1 VVVLLCSVG
10 AMARAVNVRLVDFWD
25 LWFQS
30 AVDVVAGRKG
40 YAVEVVV
47 VGEGFGYVVVV
58 EVMVDEEFDYA
69 VELLA
74 LADGGCSGCI
84 ASL

>member
-1 VVVLLCSVG
+1 
-10 AMARAVNVRLVDFWD
+10 MARVVNVRLVDFWD

-30 AVDVVAGRKG
+30 AVEVVAGRNG
-40 YAVEVVV
+40 YAVKVVVGVV

-58 EVMVDEEFDYA
+58 KVMVDEEFDYA